1 MPGTVKNHLLMEKYK
16 ERGNGRYA
24 ETEDEV
30 VLVSFLALPPVGQGC
45 KRDTRSGKSTKRRK
59 KTKENHHGKG
69 QDIRQLFCKLAENN
83 EGEIHMVVEKGKNKT
98 QTLIQ
103 LL

>member
-24 ETEDEV
+24 EPEDEV

-45 KRDTRSGKSTKRRK
+45 KRDTRSEKKHETEKEDQRKLSRKRSR
-59 KTKENHHGKG
+59 H
-69 QDIRQLFCKLAENN
+69 
-83 EGEIHMVVEKGKNKT
+83 
-98 QTLIQ
+98 QTAFL
-103 LL
+103 